1 MRILV
6 AVVMAFMALPAAA
19 RPFVATEADFQCL
32 TQWATLPGH
41 KTRIFN
47 ENPKRLQRALAVLGR
62 SKRGLRYPVGTIL
75 ELVPP
80 IHVGGQTFFGE
91 AMVKRG
97 GAFNRAGDG
106 WEFFVLN
113 DRSDGSTEIVER
125 GGAEVANSAIKAP
138 TCQSCHIAGKKFDLV
153 CETTHGCAPLPLA
166 NVLTPAT
173 IAFLQS
179 HDPRCP

>member
-1 MRILV
+1 MRVLA
-6 AVVMAFMALPAAA
+6 AVVVLCIALPAAA
-19 RPFVATEADFQCL
+19 RPFVATGSDFQCL

-47 ENPKRLQRALAVLGR
+47 QNRHRLKRALAVLGK
-62 SKRGLRYPVGTIL
+62 SKPGLRYPVGTIV

-80 IHVGGQTFFGE
+80 THLGGQTFFGE

-97 GAFNRAGDG
+97 GGYNRAGNG

-113 DRSDGSTEIVER
+113 DRPDGSTEIVRR
-125 GGAEVANSAIKAP
+125 GPDVANVGP
-138 TCQSCHIAGKKFDLV
+138 PCTTCHGAAKKFDFV

-166 NVLTPAT
+166 NLLTPAT
-173 IAFLQS
+173 IAFLHT
-179 HDPRCP
+179 HDPRCAAAP